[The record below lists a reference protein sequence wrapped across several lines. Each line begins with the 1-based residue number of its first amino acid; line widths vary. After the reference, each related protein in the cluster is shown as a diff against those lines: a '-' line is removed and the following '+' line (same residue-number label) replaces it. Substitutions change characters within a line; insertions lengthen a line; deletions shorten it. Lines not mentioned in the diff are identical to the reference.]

1 MKEILVKQGEKGK
14 LAELFDVSYPTVRDA
29 LSGKRTSKVGI
40 KIRKAA
46 IERGGLEIGVVN
58 GRGSDAEKRI

>member
-1 MKEILVKQGEKGK
+1 MKEILVRQGEKGK

-46 IERGGLEIGVVN
+46 IERGGLEVDAIN
-58 GRGSDAEKRI
+58 GKEVRRETI